1 MNIKMVDLHNQYLSI
16 RNEIDDAINKVITS
30 STFIKGPDVEKL
42 EKELSRFLNVKHCIT
57 CGNGTD
63 AILLSLMAI
72 NLTAGDEVIVPA
84 FSFAAPAEAVALLG
98 GIPVFADVDKD
109 TFNIDPASVKRL
121 ISSRTKAVIPVHLFG
136 QPCAMPELLKIAE
149 KYGLKIIE
157 DNAQS
162 LGSKCNMSD
171 NTQKYAGT
179 VGHIGCTSFFPSK
192 VLGCF
197 GDGGAIF
204 TNDDVLAQRIRAL
217 ANHGQKTKYYHQYL
231 GFNSRLDTIQAAV
244 LNAELPHLNDWIN
257 HRKRAA
263 DYYTSN
269 LKDLPAVKLPTQ
281 VPFGTHV
288 YHQYTI
294 KVKSVYRDKLKVAL
308 DKAEIPSMIYYPM
321 PLPCQ
326 PIYQNSCICDP
337 YIKNAM
343 ELPYSVLSLPMH
355 SELTNRQ
362 QDIIIETIKL
372 FFTQNK
378 EDILS
383 TSTFVQNN

>member
-1 MNIKMVDLHNQYLSI
+1 MNIKMVDLYNQYLGI
-16 RNEIDDAINKVITS
+16 RNEVDDAINEVIATS
-30 STFIKGPDVEKL
+30 AFIKGSAVKEL
-42 EKELSRFLNVKHCIT
+42 EKNLSQFLNVKHCIT

-72 NLTAGDEVIVPA
+72 HLTPGDEVIVPA

-109 TFNIDPASVKRL
+109 TFNIDPTSVKRL
-121 ISSRTKAVIPVHLFG
+121 ISSRTRAIIPVHLFG
-136 QPCAMPELLKIAE
+136 QPCAMSELTKIAE
-149 KYGLKIIE
+149 EHGLKIIE

-162 LGSKCNMSD
+162 LGSKCHISD

-179 VGHIGCTSFFPSK
+179 AGHIGCTSFFPSK
-192 VLGCF
+192 ILGCF

-204 TNDDVLAQRIRAL
+204 TNDDALAQRIRAL

-244 LNAELPHLNDWIN
+244 LNAKLPHLDYWIN

-263 DYYTSN
+263 DYYTSG
-269 LKDLPAVKLPTQ
+269 LKDLPAVKLPTA
-281 VPFGTHV
+281 VPYGTHV

-294 KVKSVYRDKLKVAL
+294 KVKAVYRDKLKAAL

-321 PLPCQ
+321 PLPSQ
-326 PIYQNSCICDP
+326 PIFQDACICDTH
-337 YIKNAM
+337 IKNAM

-355 SELTNRQ
+355 SELTNLQ
-362 QDIIIETIKL
+362 QDVIIDTVKR
-372 FFTQNK
+372 FFMQNK
-378 EDILS
+378 EDIIHKLPH
-383 TSTFVQNN
+383 